1 MPTLHKKHDE
11 GAELLAQEV
20 TENRNE
26 NRIDYG
32 IILSVM
38 LLALIGMAAI
48 YMAVV
53 HDSSASSSPT
63 RAMIMQAV
71 WYVIG
76 GIGIFFVMQFD
87 AEQLWRVAP
96 ILYGLGIFLLI
107 AVLFLYS
114 RSVAASTGAKSWFS
128 LGPITFQPS
137 EVMKPAYILM
147 LGRVVTQHNTQ
158 YSHSTANDWRLI
170 GTMFLWTLPVLIL
183 MLLQHDFGT
192 MLVFLAIF
200 AGVVLVSGT
209 TWKIIGPIAGGAVV
223 LGGGAIVMVTQ
234 TWGRH
239 ILEKVGFQAYQFSRI
254 DSWMNPS
261 GATSGD
267 SYQLWQSMKA
277 IGSGQLTGKG
287 FNNLKVTVPVR
298 ESDMIFSTIG
308 EAFGFIGCAVVILLY
323 MLLIYQMIRVTFDTK
338 NEFYAYICTGVIMM
352 ILFHVFENIGMNIG
366 LLPLTGI
373 PLPFISQGGSFL
385 LADMLCVG
393 MVLSMRFHHQSYMFS
408 GDSEGFE

>member
-1 MPTLHKKHDE
+1 
-11 GAELLAQEV
+11 
-20 TENRNE
+20 
-26 NRIDYG
+26 
-32 IILSVM
+32 M

-63 RAMIMQAV
+63 HAMIMQAV

-76 GIGIFFVMQFD
+76 GVGIFFVMQFD

-128 LGPITFQPS
+128 VGPITFQPS

-223 LGGGAIVMVTQ
+223 IGGGAIVMVTQ

-239 ILEKVGFQAYQFSRI
+239 LLEKVGFQAYQFSRI

>member
-1 MPTLHKKHDE
+1 
-11 GAELLAQEV
+11 LAQEV

-200 AGVVLVSGT
+200 SGVVLVSGT

-223 LGGGAIVMVTQ
+223 IGGGAIVMVTQ

>member
-1 MPTLHKKHDE
+1 
-11 GAELLAQEV
+11 
-20 TENRNE
+20 
-26 NRIDYG
+26 
-32 IILSVM
+32 
-38 LLALIGMAAI
+38 
-48 YMAVV
+48 
-53 HDSSASSSPT
+53 
-63 RAMIMQAV
+63 
-71 WYVIG
+71 
-76 GIGIFFVMQFD
+76 
-87 AEQLWRVAP
+87 
-96 ILYGLGIFLLI
+96 
-107 AVLFLYS
+107 
-114 RSVAASTGAKSWFS
+114 
-128 LGPITFQPS
+128 
-137 EVMKPAYILM
+137 
-147 LGRVVTQHNTQ
+147 
-158 YSHSTANDWRLI
+158 
-170 GTMFLWTLPVLIL
+170 
-183 MLLQHDFGT
+183 
-192 MLVFLAIF
+192 
-200 AGVVLVSGT
+200 LVSGT

-223 LGGGAIVMVTQ
+223 IGGGAIVMVTQ